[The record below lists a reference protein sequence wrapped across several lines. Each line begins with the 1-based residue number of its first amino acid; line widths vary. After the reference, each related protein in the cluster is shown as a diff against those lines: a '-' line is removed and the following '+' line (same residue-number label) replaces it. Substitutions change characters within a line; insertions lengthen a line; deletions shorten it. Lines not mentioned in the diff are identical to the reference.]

1 MLTQD
6 QAEKFSR
13 EYQTTTDN
21 ILKEHYQML
30 LLDTLSASPLE
41 KNLAFKGGTALR
53 LAYGSF
59 RFSEDLDFSTLGN
72 IPYQSFDT
80 VIRALPSKIPESK
93 VKEIHEK
100 KHTLFAKIVFD
111 IAFKPIPIGVK
122 VEINKD
128 APKPDWQVALL
139 KSPFN
144 NLETTARVFTL
155 EAILADKYRLLEER
169 REPRDLFDA
178 WYISQKLNRPFE
190 IDDAAK
196 YTRKELSDR
205 LNPFLPEKQRKVL
218 ALFVKTS

>member
-6 QAEKFSR
+6 QVEKFSR

-59 RFSEDLDFSTLGN
+59 RFSEDLDFSTLGS
-72 IPYQSFDT
+72 ISHHEFEMT
-80 VIRALPSKIPESK
+80 IKSISRKIPESRI
-93 VKEIHEK
+93 KELYER

-111 IAFKPIPIGVK
+111 VTFKPIPIGVK

-128 APKPDWQVALL
+128 APQPDWQVALL

-155 EAILADKYRLLEER
+155 EAILKDKYRLLEER

-205 LNPFLPEKQRKVL
+205 LNPFLPAKQRKVL